1 MLDGLHLL
9 AVGLGWAL
17 GTVYP
22 EWFGG
27 GEWGA
32 LIGIV
37 WAKCGY
43 YVLNLAVLITAVM
56 RHGK

>member
-1 MLDGLHLL
+1 M
-9 AVGLGWAL
+9 AVGLGWVL
-17 GTVYP
+17 GTLHP

-32 LIGIV
+32 LVGIV

-43 YVLNLAVLITAVM
+43 YVLNLAVLVSAVM
-56 RHGK
+56 RHGR